1 MSTPST
7 RKKSIVSSVGP
18 SIDPPVANN
27 TLLNK
32 SASQST
38 SLYQQ
43 CSSLRARLLRI
54 KDFPPY
60 FALASPPG
68 SSRQST
74 DPVTQLW
81 DCFALGVPLCYLF
94 NLLPPPIIRI
104 NINTVPDQF
113 DASNERDKKRAIA
126 LFSMQIRQ
134 LEDCEQFTVTDLYNR
149 DSTDGFVKVCC
160 LCFFLGDRVLPLVAM
175 SQVVNT
181 VTALVEYLPE
191 EVFVQQAPSS
201 PPSLPS
207 AHQSTDS
214 IVCDTPHS
222 SQPVSAREA
231 ARNNI
236 IRELVET
243 ERKYVQDLEV
253 MQVWSSR
260 VLM

>member
-1 MSTPST
+1 MSTPSS

-18 SIDPPVANN
+18 SIDLPVASS

-54 KDFPPY
+54 KDFQPY
-60 FALASPPG
+60 FALASPPD

-94 NLLPPPIIRI
+94 NLLPPPVTPII
-104 NINTVPDQF
+104 INTAPDQF
-113 DASNERDKKRAIA
+113 DVSNEKDKKRAIA

-149 DSTDGFVKVCC
+149 HSTDGFVKVYV
-160 LCFFLGDRVLPLVAM
+160 FLSSLAE
-175 SQVVNT
+175 
-181 VTALVEYLPE
+181 TASYRL
-191 EVFVQQAPSS
+191 
-201 PPSLPS
+201 LPS
-207 AHQSTDS
+207 PGCQHRDGIGRIPSRRGFRTPGTFFTSHTLLRPPINGFHRLRRSSVGST
-214 IVCDTPHS
+214 H
-222 SQPVSAREA
+222 
-231 ARNNI
+231 
-236 IRELVET
+236 
-243 ERKYVQDLEV
+243 
-253 MQVWSSR
+253 
-260 VLM
+260 